1 MMSDFAGTTAEMS
14 DLTKKEATNKIQW
27 TEKLESSFN
36 KIKEALTSG
45 PILRSP
51 DEKKPFV
58 LQTDASGRGIGAVLN
73 QRDEAGVLCPVAY
86 YSRKLLPRETRYAG
100 TQLECLALVDAIRHF
115 RVYLSGRPFKVQTD
129 NRALVYLDR
138 FRDENHRLTRWALSL
153 QSYQFEVQHRP
164 GRNNGN
170 ADGLSRQYEDEKT
183 DWIHPEKKEG
193 GMLGCSPTP

>member
-1 MMSDFAGTTAEMS
+1 MS

-45 PILRSP
+45 TILRSP

-73 QRDEAGVLCPVAY
+73 QRDEAGELCPVAY
-86 YSRKLLPRETRYAG
+86 YSRKLLPRETRYVG
-100 TQLECLALVDAIRHF
+100 TQLECLALVDAIRHS

-129 NRALVYLDR
+129 NRALLYLDR
-138 FRDENHRLTRWALSL
+138 FKDENHRLTRWALSL

-170 ADGLSRQYEDEKT
+170 ADRLSRQYEDEKT
-183 DWIHPEKKEG
+183 DWSHPEKKEG